1 MEARRI
7 VQLPPPPEPVTSV
20 LVDGDRIVV
29 DRLVVVDP
37 ALAGYLEARTAE
49 ERPAI
54 AERALKIGLLALQD
68 TGVTVNVDVV
78 RAEFEKLVHQ
88 AEQVNERAAVAL
100 AETLRTNFA
109 DGDGRLPRTLEKFL
123 GDRGA
128 LRGMVEELF
137 DERKRDSAIGRIR
150 GMLESYFDGDAS
162 KLAVLLDPTRLN
174 SPMHQFRQEIAAG
187 FKSVEERLVAIEA
200 AANARATER
209 AKSAAKGADF
219 EDLLEAILGD
229 LARGAGDLF
238 DRTADEAGDTMRSKK
253 GDFVLTVNPTLA
265 RGCDLRIVVEAKD
278 RKMSGR
284 EMREELRDAKT
295 NRSAAVAL
303 VVFTPA
309 HAPSGIA
316 PFDVRAGD
324 VYCVLDPAAPDA
336 ATLEAALRLARL
348 LALNTLR
355 ESEVELDQE
364 AIAEALTGIREQ
376 LEVIKGLKS
385 QLTSISGAAGTVS
398 TGLDRLR
405 DGVIAR
411 VVAAER
417 ELAPTSRLA
426 P

>member
-7 VQLPPPPEPVTSV
+7 VQLPPPPEPVPSV

-29 DRLVVVDP
+29 DRLVVADA
-37 ALAGYLEARTAE
+37 ALAGFLAD
-49 ERPAI
+49 RPADDLPAI
-54 AERALKIGLLALQD
+54 VERALKIGLLALQD

-78 RAEFEKLVHQ
+78 RGEFEKLVRQ
-88 AEQVNERAAVAL
+88 AEQVNERAASAL
-100 AETLRTNFA
+100 EQTLRTNFA

-187 FKSVEERLVAIEA
+187 FRSVEERLVAIEA
-200 AANARATER
+200 AATARATER

-219 EDLLEAILGD
+219 EDLLEDLLGE
-229 LARGAGDLF
+229 LARGAGDLL
-238 DRTADEAGDTMRSKK
+238 DRTVDEAGDTLRSKK
-253 GDFVLTVNPTLA
+253 GDFVLTVNPALA
-265 RGCDLRIVVEAKD
+265 RGSELRVVVEAKD
-278 RKMSGR
+278 RRVSGR

-295 NRSAAVAL
+295 NRSAAVGL

-309 HAPSGIA
+309 HAPTGIA

-324 VYCVLDPAAPDA
+324 VYCVLDPGAPDRG
-336 ATLEAALRLARL
+336 TLEAALRLARL
-348 LALNTLR
+348 LALNTVR
-355 ESEVELDQE
+355 ETEAELDQD
-364 AIAEALTGIREQ
+364 AIAEALAGIREQ

-385 QLTSISGAAGTVS
+385 QLTSISGAAGSVS

-405 DGVIAR
+405 DAVIAR
-411 VVAAER
+411 VVSAER
-417 ELAPTSRLA
+417 ELVATNRAPG
-426 P
+426 